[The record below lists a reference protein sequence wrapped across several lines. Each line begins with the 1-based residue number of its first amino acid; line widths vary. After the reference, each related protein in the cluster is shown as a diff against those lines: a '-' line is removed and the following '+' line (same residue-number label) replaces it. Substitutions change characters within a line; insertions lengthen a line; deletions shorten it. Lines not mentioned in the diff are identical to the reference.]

1 MKTLHLE
8 SERCSRKARNQ
19 KNRET
24 TNVYMPKAKEY
35 AQKRGEKSKGG
46 QQTERRDRKTRQG
59 KEERVLR
66 EIRNVELGR
75 KRWILIVKKAVCVRR
90 RREIRWTRMR
100 TLLCPK
106 RAYTV
111 GTLMSARMKAWALLC
126 LSFVKLP
133 QQVACSAGSPA
144 PFLNYR
150 SPFLSFSLASL
161 QLLPEANAA
170 SFRESYEN
178 PAKTLDVELEN
189 RNFGERSIAFGN
201 PFAIHFKLIDVTE
214 FRN

>member
-1 MKTLHLE
+1 M
-8 SERCSRKARNQ
+8 RI
-19 KNRET
+19 
-24 TNVYMPKAKEY
+24 Y
-35 AQKRGEKSKGG
+35 
-46 QQTERRDRKTRQG
+46 
-59 KEERVLR
+59 
-66 EIRNVELGR
+66 
-75 KRWILIVKKAVCVRR
+75 VRR

-150 SPFLSFSLASL
+150 SSLSFHLCLPFKRQQPFVFFPQTGRPSFSRIANVRDPNRFFSWRPVR
-161 QLLPEANAA
+161 LLLRLLFPLVDEKPSAFDL
-170 SFRESYEN
+170 SFHEESEKREIYGV
-178 PAKTLDVELEN
+178 AV
-189 RNFGERSIAFGN
+189 
-201 PFAIHFKLIDVTE
+201 V
-214 FRN
+214 